1 MEIKDEL
8 NSIPVKTY
16 RWLNV
21 NHLKIDEVINK
32 AKKPYNK
39 KYLGDID
46 DENISIGTIN
56 NIVSINQH
64 LNRINNEKCEY
75 GVSKKMVE
83 LAENSHNAGIY
94 AYIKRGANIEKPIR
108 IKYGMDKE
116 NDLVIDNNVIVASEN
131 SKATI
136 VIDYYTLDDVDAF
149 HNGALKIYAMPGAS
163 VTVIK
168 IQRMNDYSN
177 HFDSNLAIVEPGAEV
192 NFIQVEFGSKRSVT
206 NYISNIKEEGKASID
221 SIYLGDKDRELD
233 LSYYMNHIGRRS
245 ISNIETKGALKDR
258 ARKLFKG
265 TIDFKLGSSQSVGK
279 EEESV
284 ILLDNTVVSKQVPL
298 LLCTEDDV
306 VGEHAA
312 SSGKVDED
320 KLFYMMSRGFSKRE
334 ALKALVEASFSPIID
349 KIPMEDVKNIIK
361 DELAR
366 KLVMEDRKW

>member
-1 MEIKDEL
+1 MIEIKDEL

-21 NHLKIDEVINK
+21 NHLKIDEVIRK
-32 AKKPYNK
+32 DKKPYSK
-39 KYLGDID
+39 KFVDYMD
-46 DENISIGTIN
+46 DENISIGTIS

-64 LNRINNEKCEY
+64 LNKIDDEKYEY

-83 LAENSHNAGIY
+83 LAENSYNAGVY

-108 IKYGMDKE
+108 IQYAMDKE
-116 NDLVIDNNVIVASEN
+116 NDLVIDNNIIVASEN
-131 SKATI
+131 SRATI

-149 HNGALKIYAMPGAS
+149 HNGALKIFAKPGANI
-163 VTVIK
+163 TVIK
-168 IQRMNDYSN
+168 IQRMNDNSC

-192 NFIQVEFGSKRSVT
+192 DFIQVEFGSKRTVT
-206 NYISNIKEEGKASID
+206 NYISNIKEEGRSSID

-245 ISNIETKGALKDR
+245 ISNIETRGALKDK
-258 ARKLFKG
+258 AKKIFKG
-265 TIDFKLGSSQSVGK
+265 TIDFKKGSSKSIGK

-284 ILLDNTVVSKQVPL
+284 ILLDKTVISKQVPL

-306 VGEHAA
+306 IGEHAA
-312 SSGKVDED
+312 SSGKVDEH
-320 KLFYMMSRGFSKRE
+320 KLFYMMSRGFSKKE
-334 ALKALVEASFSPIID
+334 ALKALVEASFNPIID
-349 KIPMEDVKNIIK
+349 KIPMEDIKNIVK

-366 KLVMEDRKW
+366 KLVMEDRK

>member
-1 MEIKDEL
+1 MIEIKDEL

-21 NHLKIDEVINK
+21 NHLKIDEVIRK
-32 AKKPYNK
+32 DKKPYSK
-39 KYLGDID
+39 KFVDYMD
-46 DENISIGTIN
+46 DENISIGTIS

-64 LNRINNEKCEY
+64 LNKIDDEKYEY

-83 LAENSHNAGIY
+83 LAENSYNAGVY

-108 IKYGMDKE
+108 IQYAMDKE
-116 NDLVIDNNVIVASEN
+116 NDLVIDNNIIVASEN
-131 SKATI
+131 SRATI

-149 HNGALKIYAMPGAS
+149 HNGALKIFAKPGANI
-163 VTVIK
+163 TVIK
-168 IQRMNDYSN
+168 IQRMNDNSC

-192 NFIQVEFGSKRSVT
+192 DFIQVEFGSKRTVT
-206 NYISNIKEEGKASID
+206 NYISNIKEEGRSSID

-245 ISNIETKGALKDR
+245 ISNIETRGALKDK
-258 ARKLFKG
+258 AKKIFKG
-265 TIDFKLGSSQSVGK
+265 TIDFKKGSSKSIGK

-284 ILLDNTVVSKQVPL
+284 ILLDKTVISKQVPL

-306 VGEHAA
+306 IGEHAA

-320 KLFYMMSRGFSKRE
+320 KLFYMMSRGFSKKE
-334 ALKALVEASFSPIID
+334 ALKALVEASFNPIID
-349 KIPMEDVKNIIK
+349 KIPMEDIKNIVK

-366 KLVMEDRKW
+366 KLVMEDRK